1 MIGGGQVQ
9 LTGHQEVV
17 GGRPRGQ
24 FALGPHVR
32 DLKISNDSLVLFIR
46 PQFLISPE
54 AQ

>member
-1 MIGGGQVQ
+1 MDRCSLQA
-9 LTGHQEVV
+9 HQEVV

-46 PQFLISPE
+46 TQFLISIE
-54 AQ
+54 DQ